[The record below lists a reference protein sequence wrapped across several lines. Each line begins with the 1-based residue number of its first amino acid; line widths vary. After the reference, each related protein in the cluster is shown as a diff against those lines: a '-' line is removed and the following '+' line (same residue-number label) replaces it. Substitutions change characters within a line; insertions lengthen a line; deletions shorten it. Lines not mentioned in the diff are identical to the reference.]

1 MLNHSFARFTNY
13 MQVLIWVT
21 KIGLIK
27 IKYSQMLFE
36 AETRRRHVDR
46 ESESKNIIADKV
58 FNEKFMSKHN

>member
-1 MLNHSFARFTNY
+1 
-13 MQVLIWVT
+13 MQVLIWVA

-46 ESESKNIIADKV
+46 ASESKNIIADKV

>member
-1 MLNHSFARFTNY
+1 
-13 MQVLIWVT
+13 MQVLILVT

-46 ESESKNIIADKV
+46 ERERKKKNIIADKV
-58 FNEKFMSKHN
+58 FNEKCMSKHN